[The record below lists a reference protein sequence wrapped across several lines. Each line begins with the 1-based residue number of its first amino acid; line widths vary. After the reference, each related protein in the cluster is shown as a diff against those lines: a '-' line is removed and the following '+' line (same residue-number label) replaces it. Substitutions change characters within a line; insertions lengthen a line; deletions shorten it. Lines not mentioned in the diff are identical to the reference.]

1 MSMKDIINGSL
12 YMNQS
17 NNQILR
23 VRSRANSN
31 SVLATYEDDG
41 AVAAVPA
48 AQLRIASDDEVN
60 GFLA

>member
-1 MSMKDIINGSL
+1 MSMNDIINGAL

-41 AVAAVPA
+41 NVAAVPV
-48 AQLRIASDDEVN
+48 AQLRVASNDDVQ
-60 GFLA
+60 GFLS

>member
-1 MSMKDIINGSL
+1 MKDIKNGSL
-12 YMNQS
+12 YVNLG
-17 NNQILR
+17 NEQILR

-41 AVAAVPA
+41 PVAAIPA
-48 AQLRIASDDEVN
+48 AQLRVASNDEVQ